1 MCCVNTSLLLV
12 RERLCSPGINKT
24 QQRFLG
30 WDKRNNQTLIFVFAL
45 MSMNVAGYCC
55 HIFYLWCF
63 CQFCCVTILHFAV
76 ISRTFNVSIDC
87 SLSLGLENTKIN
99 TNKIPVAAD
108 DHQIL
113 INVHGQ
119 HSSWRLY
126 SLMLSELRQISNKY
140 ILILKI
146 QIVSVK

>member
-1 MCCVNTSLLLV
+1 MS
-12 RERLCSPGINKT
+12 
-24 QQRFLG
+24 
-30 WDKRNNQTLIFVFAL
+30 VF
-45 MSMNVAGYCC
+45 
-55 HIFYLWCF
+55 
-63 CQFCCVTILHFAV
+63 
-76 ISRTFNVSIDC
+76 IDR

-113 INVHGQ
+113 IKVHGQ

-126 SLMLSELRQISNKY
+126 SLMLISELRQISNKY